1 MSDEQAFAVLIRLM
15 SQYGFRNLF
24 SIQMETLHERLYQ
37 FDHIMQQKIPELHR
51 HLEVQGVEP
60 GLYATQ
66 WFMTVFAYKCSLNLV
81 FRVLDVLFT
90 DGPYIVLHFALALLH
105 RNQHTLL
112 NMEHDD
118 LVDFLNNGIFDSYQ
132 VSSLN
137 VILKTII
144 INNGLFK
151 KKDNE
156 SIFVQDA
163 YNIDIPA
170 RLLTRLA
177 KQHASEAAREAK
189 SHSQEEHLRRIN
201 ADLSKHVR
209 RLEKSY
215 HSLKVEH
222 QEVTQQVIEAKMNV
236 ARMDDD
242 NQQLRHQ
249 LMQART
255 ELEQLK
261 SSLPNV
267 EELTRQNK
275 QLLQRNN
282 DLEDQLADIEAVLI
296 SLKVKYAERESA
308 YEELKQ
314 KAQKAGIS
322 LL

>member
-151 KKDNE
+151 KKRTMKAFLSRTLTTSTSLRVYLRVWQSSMRRKLLGKLNH
-156 SIFVQDA
+156 IPRK
-163 YNIDIPA
+163 NICVG
-170 RLLTRLA
+170 LTQIYPNMYA
-177 KQHASEAAREAK
+177 G
-189 SHSQEEHLRRIN
+189 LRNHTIR
-201 ADLSKHVR
+201 SK
-209 RLEKSY
+209 
-215 HSLKVEH
+215 
-222 QEVTQQVIEAKMNV
+222 
-236 ARMDDD
+236 
-242 NQQLRHQ
+242 
-249 LMQART
+249 
-255 ELEQLK
+255 
-261 SSLPNV
+261 
-267 EELTRQNK
+267 
-275 QLLQRNN
+275 
-282 DLEDQLADIEAVLI
+282 
-296 SLKVKYAERESA
+296 
-308 YEELKQ
+308 
-314 KAQKAGIS
+314 
-322 LL
+322 